1 MTNEQIAKKLG
12 VSIEKINAIIEAGMV
27 TVLKK
32 ENKYFLTRDGLMES
46 KLYAELNSG
55 EAENIENFY
64 KMDITDRRTI
74 AQEFNEVQEMFG
86 KRCMP
91 MAFCI

>member
-27 TVLKK
+27 TALKK
-32 ENKYFLTRDGLMES
+32 EKKYFLTRDGLMES
-46 KLYAELNSG
+46 KLYAELNG
-55 EAENIENFY
+55 EEAENIENFY
-64 KMDITDRRTI
+64 KMDAADRKRI
-74 AQEFNEVQEMFG
+74 AEKFNEVQEMFG

-91 MAFCI
+91 LAFC

>member
-32 ENKYFLTRDGLMES
+32 EKKYFLTRDGLMES
-46 KLYAELNSG
+46 KLYAELNGG

-74 AQEFNEVQEMFG
+74 VQEFNEVQEMFG
-86 KRCMP
+86 KRCVP
-91 MAFCI
+91 LVFCS

>member
-32 ENKYFLTRDGLMES
+32 EKKYFLTRDGLMES
-46 KLYAELNSG
+46 KLYAELNGG

-64 KMDITDRRTI
+64 KMDAADRKRI
-74 AQEFNEVQEMFG
+74 AKEFNEVQETLG

-91 MAFCI
+91 LAFC

>member
-32 ENKYFLTRDGLMES
+32 EK
-46 KLYAELNSG
+46 K
-55 EAENIENFY
+55 
-64 KMDITDRRTI
+64 
-74 AQEFNEVQEMFG
+74 
-86 KRCMP
+86 
-91 MAFCI
+91 

>member
-32 ENKYFLTRDGLMES
+32 EKKYFLTRDGLMES
-46 KLYAELNSG
+46 KLYAELNGG

-64 KMDITDRRTI
+64 KMDVADRQVI
-74 AQEFNEVQEMFG
+74 VKEFNEVQEMFG

-91 MAFCI
+91 LAFCC

>member
-32 ENKYFLTRDGLMES
+32 EKKYFLTRDGLMES
-46 KLYAELNSG
+46 KLYAELNG
-55 EAENIENFY
+55 EEAENIEHFY
-64 KMDITDRRTI
+64 KMDADNRKRIVK
-74 AQEFNEVQEMFG
+74 EFNEVQETLG

>member
-27 TVLKK
+27 TGLKK
-32 ENKYFLTRDGLMES
+32 EKKYFLTRDGLMES
-46 KLYAELNSG
+46 KLYAELNGG

-74 AQEFNEVQEMFG
+74 VQEFNEVQETLG

-91 MAFCI
+91 LAFC

>member
-32 ENKYFLTRDGLMES
+32 EKKYFLTRDGLMES
-46 KLYAELNSG
+46 KLYAELNGG

-64 KMDITDRRTI
+64 KMDAANRKRI
-74 AQEFNEVQEMFG
+74 AEEFNEVQELLGG
-86 KRCMP
+86 KTMP
-91 MAFCI
+91 IIFC